1 MLNNEKNGKE
11 KRGLGNS
18 DVGSVVL
25 LNVLNRKRKKN
36 RLFSCYSSIFFRH
49 CNITNNRRSI
59 NVVSLEKQDTHDDLS
74 CGNALLI
81 AFCCCCFSSMVEPRR
96 VTVSCKH
103 IFSSCINEYSVKRK
117 FHDNKFFKRFSNN
130 DKSLR
135 TSYRT
140 SQRYS
145 K

>member
-25 LNVLNRKRKKN
+25 LTCWIGKEKKN